1 MPRLILFRHGKSD
14 WGDPALEDRERPL
27 KRRGQ
32 RAARAMGRFLA
43 ATGQVPEQALASPA
57 RRARD
62 TLTLAAE
69 AGGWSCPVEV
79 VEALYTFDGQDLFDF
94 LQALDR
100 PVESLLLTGHQP
112 ALGGLIE
119 RLSGAQVRFP
129 TAAMACLD
137 LAISDWRQAA
147 PGCGELRWLLPPKLV
162 MKAPQAVE
170 KQRLSTTR

>member
-14 WGDPALEDRERPL
+14 WGDPTLEDRQRPL
-27 KRRGQ
+27 KRRGE
-32 RAARAMGRFLA
+32 RAARAMGCFLA
-43 ATGQVPEQALASPA
+43 AVGQVPEQAFTSPA

-62 TLTLAAE
+62 TLALAAE
-69 AGGWSCPVEV
+69 AGGWSCPVKV
-79 VEALYTFDGQDLFDF
+79 AEALYTFDGRDLFDF
-94 LQALDR
+94 LQSLDR

-137 LAISDWRQAA
+137 LATTGWQELQ

-162 MKAPQAVE
+162 MKVPQAVE
-170 KQRLSTTR
+170 K

>member
-14 WGDPALEDRERPL
+14 WGDPALGDRQRPL
-27 KRRGQ
+27 KRRGV

-43 ATGQVPEQALASPA
+43 TVGQVPEQAFTSPA

-62 TLTLAAE
+62 TLALAAE

-79 VEALYTFDGQDLFDF
+79 VEALYTFDGQDLFGF

-129 TAAMACLD
+129 TAAMACLE
-137 LAISDWRQAA
+137 LRVSRWREVE

-162 MKAPQAVE
+162 TKAPQAVD